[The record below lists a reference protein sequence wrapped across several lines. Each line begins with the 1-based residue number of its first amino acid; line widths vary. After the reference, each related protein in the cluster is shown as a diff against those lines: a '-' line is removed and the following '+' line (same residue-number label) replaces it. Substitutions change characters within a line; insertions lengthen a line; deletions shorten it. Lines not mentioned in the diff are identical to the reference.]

1 MKIICINGQGGVG
14 KDSFVFFC
22 GSPFSGIYNYS
33 MIDGVKNIAT
43 LIGWDGGKGLKDR
56 KFLSDL
62 KDLVDDYNDY
72 SFRNVLDHLKFTFFG
87 HMDKLNKERE
97 ADDEEPVCF
106 IHARE
111 PKDIERWRNSCGA
124 RAVLIRRFDTEG
136 EYGNHADDHVFDCE
150 YDYYIYNNG
159 TLEDLRE
166 AAHKFIEEIRK
177 EDWESN
183 IWE

>member
-87 HMDKLNKERE
+87 HMDKLNKDYGELMKNKKGE
-97 ADDEEPVCF
+97 D
-106 IHARE
+106 
-111 PKDIERWRNSCGA
+111 
-124 RAVLIRRFDTEG
+124 EG
-136 EYGNHADDHVFDCE
+136 EFEVAIDKLQSQVKK
-150 YDYYIYNNG
+150 
-159 TLEDLRE
+159 LRTSIVL
-166 AAHKFIEEIRK
+166 ALQI
-177 EDWESN
+177 
-183 IWE
+183 